1 MCLWF
6 KRFHLVIAG
15 VIVLTSMANAQNPA
29 PRDLNLRGDR
39 FKPLTYDQLTPEQ
52 KTMVEHLFAG
62 ERGGMNGPFNVLLRS
77 PEMGDLAQ
85 KLGAQLRFH
94 SVLSGKQRELAIIM
108 TARYWTAQYEW
119 TAHRRLALQA
129 GVSPE
134 IADAIAAGKR
144 PSSLE
149 PDEEI
154 VYNFCNEILNTKHVS
169 DATYKAAVDKLGER
183 GVVDLTALVGYYQ
196 FVSMILNLDQYPL
209 PDGAKP
215 ELQPIKPQP
224 LKGGHSE

>member
-1 MCLWF
+1 MCIQVRRL
-6 KRFHLVIAG
+6 HLAIAG
-15 VIVLTSMANAQNPA
+15 VIALMGMANAQTPA
-29 PRDLNLRGDR
+29 PRDLNLKGDR

-77 PEMGDLAQ
+77 PETGDLAQ

-94 SVLSGKQRELAIIM
+94 SALSAKQRELAIII

-119 TAHRRLALQA
+119 TAHRKLAMQA
-129 GVSPE
+129 GITPA

-144 PSSLE
+144 PASLE

-154 VYNFCNEILNTKHVS
+154 VYNFCNEILNTKQVS

-196 FVSMILNLDQYPL
+196 FVSMILNLDRYPL

-215 ELQPIKPQP
+215 ELQP
-224 LKGGHSE
+224 LRGGHSE